1 MESWRDR
8 GKHRYSGF
16 NCADKGGRKAAAAG
30 FERSELAKQDQIA
43 TRSDVLPN
51 RLAGRNRSGPLQV
64 TDFRSRAQ
72 ILKNRIAALIRD
84 ASESPR
90 ATGTIGQTVAL
101 LDNTCNA
108 REWLPATDER
118 TEYVLHGGARHSP
131 HSGDSLFRTFHNAT
145 SRDESYSVHSRRML
159 KHVAYMYNE
168 LSPSRLQEASEH
180 GGSGD
185 SSFARQCFVSRFVFV
200 FTIGGVSNVL
210 LPTLRPPVSCTP

>member
-1 MESWRDR
+1 
-8 GKHRYSGF
+8 
-16 NCADKGGRKAAAAG
+16 
-30 FERSELAKQDQIA
+30 
-43 TRSDVLPN
+43 
-51 RLAGRNRSGPLQV
+51 
-64 TDFRSRAQ
+64 
-72 ILKNRIAALIRD
+72 LKNRIAALIRD

-180 GGSGD
+180 GGSGY
-185 SSFARQCFVSRFVFV
+185 SRFARQCFVSRFVFI

-210 LPTLRPPVSCTP
+210 LPTLRPPVSCMP